1 MFQTLGLIAGILSVI
16 TYIPYLRDIF
26 LKKTKPQRATWLI
39 WSVLSVIAFF
49 SQLAEGATHSL
60 WLIGVQ
66 TIGVLFIFIL
76 SLFFGVGGFSRRDI
90 ITLIAAGIGLL
101 LWYVTSNAALALFIS
116 IAIDAAAAS
125 LTVRKAYLDPSSE
138 TLSTWLLSGTSG
150 IFAAF
155 AVGSFNVVL
164 LAFPVYVILINYLVA
179 GAILLGRR
187 TSV

>member
-1 MFQTLGLIAGILSVI
+1 MAHWCAD
-16 TYIPYLRDIF
+16 YR
-26 LKKTKPQRATWLI
+26 
-39 WSVLSVIAFF
+39 
-49 SQLAEGATHSL
+49 
-60 WLIGVQ
+60 
-66 TIGVLFIFIL
+66 
-76 SLFFGVGGFSRRDI
+76 VGGFSRRDI